1 MSDQLENP
9 DQTDEQAP
17 APNESHDS
25 DVAGTETDW
34 KSEAR
39 KWEKRAKE
47 ANALREDAD
56 KWREY
61 EAAQKP
67 IQERL
72 AEELATTKAEAE
84 SARISLLRYE
94 VATSKNLPADAI
106 RLLTGS
112 TREEL
117 DESADT
123 LLALIATQSKTTP
136 ALPDVNQGKPA
147 PSSAGQ
153 ITDRAT
159 LQGMTP
165 AEVMKAKAEGRLDSL
180 LGK

>member
-1 MSDQLENP
+1 MSDQEDTTP
-9 DQTDEQAP
+9 DTTEVDAVTTEPQGDV
-17 APNESHDS
+17 ES
-25 DVAGTETDW
+25 TDW

-47 ANALREDAD
+47 ANAFREDAD

-72 AEELATTKAEAE
+72 AEELNATKAQAQAASEA
-84 SARISLLRYE
+84 LLRYE
-94 VATSKNLPADAI
+94 VANTKGIPSDAL

-117 DESADT
+117 EESADT
-123 LLALIATQSKTTP
+123 LLALIATQSKTKP
-136 ALPDVNQGKPA
+136 ILPDVNQGKPA
-147 PSSAGQ
+147 LSGAGQ
-153 ITDRAT
+153 ITDRAQ
-159 LQGMTP
+159 LAGMTP
-165 AEVMKAKAEGRLDSL
+165 AEVMKAKAEGRLDTL

>member
-1 MSDQLENP
+1 MSDQLDTTP
-9 DQTDEQAP
+9 DPTPDVEAEITEPQGDV
-17 APNESHDS
+17 DS
-25 DVAGTETDW
+25 TDW

-47 ANALREDAD
+47 ANAFREDAD

-67 IQERL
+67 AQERL
-72 AEELATTKAEAE
+72 AEELASAKSEADL
-84 SARISLLRYE
+84 ARQTLLRYE
-94 VATSKNLPADAI
+94 VAAEKGIPGDAL

-123 LLALIATQSKTTP
+123 LLALIATQSKTKP
-136 ALPDVNQGKPA
+136 QLPDTNQGQPA
-147 PSSAGQ
+147 SNTAGQ
-153 ITDRAT
+153 ITDRAQ
-159 LQGMTP
+159 LAGMT
-165 AEVMKAKAEGRLDSL
+165 AAQIDEARKAGRLDTL